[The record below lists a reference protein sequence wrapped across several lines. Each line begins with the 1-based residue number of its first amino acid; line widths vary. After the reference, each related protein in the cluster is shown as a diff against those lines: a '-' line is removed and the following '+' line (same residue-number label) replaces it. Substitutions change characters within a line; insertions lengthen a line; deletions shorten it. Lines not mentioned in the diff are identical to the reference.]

1 MSVGSK
7 FAEKLLVGAVE
18 SIARAGAKFVESLA
32 SDTKKALAREAKR
45 AELVE
50 QGVKFWSQVRLG
62 EIEDVDSNSK
72 KENGVR
78 S

>member
-50 QGVKFWSQVRLG
+50 QGIKFWSQVRLG
-62 EIEDVDSNSK
+62 EIEDVSSGSSK
-72 KENGVR
+72 ETR

>member
-62 EIEDVDSNSK
+62 EIEDVSSGSSK
-72 KENGVR
+72 ETR